1 MQEAR
6 EQPLNEEIQEKKKK
20 DEMNR
25 VPDKEYGEDISAFSG
40 EFELNFWWVQRKL
53 SKLFKQGIAISRK
66 NKHLF

>member
-1 MQEAR
+1 
-6 EQPLNEEIQEKKKK
+6 
-20 DEMNR
+20 MNR

-53 SKLFKQGIAISRK
+53 SKLFKQGIVISRK